1 MDQTKNQEIIEKI
14 QNVIDQIRP
23 YIQQDGGDIE
33 FVELTDDMIVNVQ
46 LKGACGSC
54 PYSQITL
61 KNGVE
66 TAVKKAI
73 PEVKAV
79 ESV

>member
-1 MDQTKNQEIIEKI
+1 MDQTKNKEIIEKI

-33 FVELTDDMIVNVQ
+33 FVELTDDMVVNVQ

-61 KNGVE
+61 KSGVE